1 MNKVFLI
8 GNLTRDPEL
17 SETNSGVAVCRF
29 GLAVSRRRTS
39 ADTEPQTDFFNV
51 TAWRGLAETVA
62 RFTKKGNKVAVCGS
76 IQLRNVEDNAG
87 QKRTYVDIIA
97 DDVEFLTPA
106 PQQQAGGEYRPA
118 PQHAPA
124 PAAAPS
130 FTPSESGFTQVDDDE
145 LPF

>member
-17 SETNSGVAVCRF
+17 SETNSGIAVCRF

-39 ADTEPQTDFFNV
+39 ADAEPQTDFFNV

-97 DDVEFLTPA
+97 DDVEFLTPKGQSNSSDDVYA
-106 PQQQAGGEYRPA
+106 
-118 PQHAPA
+118 APA
-124 PAAAPS
+124 PAYKKKPALEA
-130 FTPSESGFTQVDDDE
+130 FDDDSDI
-145 LPF
+145 PF

>member
-17 SETNSGVAVCRF
+17 SETNSGIAVCRF

-39 ADTEPQTDFFNV
+39 VDAEPQTDFFNV

-97 DDVEFLTPA
+97 DDVEFLTPKGQSNSSDDVYA
-106 PQQQAGGEYRPA
+106 
-118 PQHAPA
+118 APA
-124 PAAAPS
+124 PASKKKPALEA
-130 FTPSESGFTQVDDDE
+130 FDDDSDI
-145 LPF
+145 PF